1 MSKITIIIRPTE
13 YLDCLSKLLASVN
26 SQKNIEFDLITYD
39 KYYTDKN
46 YEILEEYKVH
56 LIENNFTNGND
67 DSHLLNLI
75 ISNYS
80 NSIIVFLEPSNILI
94 NEYSI
99 FNLIKQLR
107 SEEASIVF
115 GRKIT
120 FPNAKTWLKRDFEH
134 AYPEDGEPA
143 AWVGFSF
150 SFSAIL
156 KKCWDEHHF
165 NNDSGILPEYE
176 WGYWANNNNIFISYV
191 PKAISLHFVNQS
203 FSSLYQNRRKEGQMD
218 IEIRKKYIG
227 FKDLVKLFIKSFFK
241 DLICYTVRRDFIGL
255 LTVPMKNIVTTIGYF
270 SGVRDAKKKLLKL

>member
-1 MSKITIIIRPTE
+1 MSKITIIISPTK
-13 YLDCLSKLLASVN
+13 YLDCLSKMLASVH

-39 KYYTDKN
+39 KYYTNTD

-56 LIENNFTNGND
+56 LIENNFSDSDN

-80 NSIIVFLEPSNILI
+80 NEIIVFLEPSNILL

-107 SEEASIVF
+107 NQEAFIIF
-115 GRKIT
+115 GRKIA
-120 FPNAKTWLKRDFEH
+120 FPNARTWLKRDFEH

-150 SFSAIL
+150 AFSAIL
-156 KKCWDEHHF
+156 RTCWEQHHF
-165 NNDSGILPEYE
+165 NNDSEILSDYE
-176 WGYWANNNNIFISYV
+176 WGYWANNNDIVVSYA

-203 FSSLYQNRRKEGQMD
+203 FSSLYETRRKEGQMD
-218 IEIRKKYIG
+218 TEIKKKYIG
-227 FKDLVKLFIKSFFK
+227 LKDLIKLFIKSFFK
-241 DLICYTVRRDFIGL
+241 DLICYTVRRDFIGM
-255 LTVPMKNIVTTIGYF
+255 LTVPIKNIVATLGYF
-270 SGVRDAKKKLLKL
+270 AGVRDAKKKIT